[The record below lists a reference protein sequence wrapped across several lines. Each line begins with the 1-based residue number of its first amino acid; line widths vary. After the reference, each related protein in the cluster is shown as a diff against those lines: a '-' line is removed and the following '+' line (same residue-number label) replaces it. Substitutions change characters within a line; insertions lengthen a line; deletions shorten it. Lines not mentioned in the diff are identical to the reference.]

1 MEPNRVVLKQ
11 YYLGGLIRTLLIPI
25 LKKKEFVI
33 SLGEVID
40 GTFLFSKG

>member
-25 LKKKEFVI
+25 LKKMN
-33 SLGEVID
+33 L
-40 GTFLFSKG
+40 